1 MKNLTFHAIDLPST
15 LQKSGK
21 IQKVYAGRTNNLIY
35 LIEDD
40 KKDLFI
46 LYTYNEEK
54 ITLPPHIPDHQAII
68 NIQEIGTNDWLIAYR
83 QEDEDI
89 VCICS
94 GFGKV
99 LTEFSIGEGVEDCQV
114 DINDHIWVSYFDEG
128 IFSEDPRSQAGIV
141 AFDVAGNVV
150 YDRYGKLV
158 VDEIVPPIDDCYA
171 LNVTGDEVWL
181 YYYSDFPVVQLKNH
195 QLENIWKDI
204 DLEPSAVHA
213 FAVGTDHL
221 IFCTTK
227 GPLLHY
233 SLTNNKL
240 EQCVSTDE
248 NGKALQVERYVCR
261 GPIIYLHTLQGIY
274 TYKLT

>member
-54 ITLPPHIPDHQAII
+54 ITLPPHIPDSQAII

-114 DINDHIWVSYFDEG
+114 DIKDQIWVSYFDEG
-128 IFSEDPRSQAGIV
+128 IFSEDPRSQEGIV
-141 AFDVAGNVV
+141 AFDLAGNVV

-204 DLEPSAVHA
+204 DLDPYSVHS

-221 IFCTTK
+221 IFCTNK

-233 SLTNNKL
+233 SLINNKL
-240 EQCVSTDE
+240 EQCVPTDE
-248 NGKALQVERYVCR
+248 NGKALRVERYVCR